1 MSSGK
6 NGFAIFVAMLAGVI
20 LLTSVQSAV
29 AENRKMLRWATGPVG
44 SYGYSIATSIAKLTE
59 QMFNGEYWVSV
70 NPYPSTTLSMRAAMD
85 GNGEIAYT
93 ADIGMSQFHRRT
105 GGFTK
110 YNPRKAGIGH
120 TWYAYP
126 MELMIAVL
134 ASTAGRFKCWRDFS
148 GQPVYFTNA
157 GFMHWLNWQ
166 RVFTVLGY
174 NFKHLQIDLAT
185 NTRSLQAGTIVGS
198 AIYTTAG
205 HSLADYWRGTEGRL
219 DLKIINPCP
228 DEIERLKAAGLSVV
242 SVDPKAAFTRNSGL
256 GPLLGVPIL
265 FGYNARLDMPEDVIY
280 RLIRKLYDEKD
291 KLANANP
298 GFVPMARDFV
308 GMQVNGISA
317 NPEMA
322 VHPGLARFLKEHK
335 AWNDKW
341 VVGDA
346 K

>member
-6 NGFAIFVAMLAGVI
+6 NGFAIFIAMLVGVI
-20 LLTSVQSAV
+20 VLASAQSAT
-29 AENRKMLRWATGPVG
+29 AENRKMLRWATAPVG
-44 SYGYSIATSIAKLTE
+44 SYGYSIATSIAKLVEET
-59 QMFNGEYWVSV
+59 FNGEYWMGV
-70 NPYPSTTLSMRAAMD
+70 NPYPSTTLSMRAVMD
-85 GNGEIAYT
+85 GNAEIAYT
-93 ADIGMSQFHRRT
+93 ADIGMSQFHRRD

-110 YNPRKAGIGH
+110 YNPRKAGLGH

-126 MELMIAVL
+126 MESMIAVL
-134 ASTAGRFKCWRDFS
+134 ASTGDRFKCWRDFS
-148 GQPVYFTNA
+148 GQPVYYTNA

-205 HSLADYWRGTEGRL
+205 HALAEYWRGTEGRL

-228 DEIERLKAAGLSVV
+228 DEIERMKAAGLSVV
-242 SVDPKAAFTRNSGL
+242 SVDAKAAFTRNSGL

-280 RLIRKLYDEKD
+280 RLIHKLYDEKD
-291 KLANANP
+291 HLANANP
-298 GFVPMARDFV
+298 GFVPMAQDFV
-308 GMQVNGISA
+308 GMQVSGISA
-317 NPEMA
+317 NPEIE

-341 VVGDA
+341 KIGNA
-346 K
+346 H

>member
-1 MSSGK
+1 MSRDQSR
-6 NGFAIFVAMLAGVI
+6 FAIVVAMLVGVALVASAQFAGA
-20 LLTSVQSAV
+20 QD
-29 AENRKMLRWATGPVG
+29 RKLLRWATGPVG
-44 SYGYSIATSIAKLTE
+44 SYGYSIATSINKLIGDTI
-59 QMFNGEYWVSV
+59 GREYLISV
-70 NPYPSTTLSMRAAMD
+70 NPYPSTTLSMRAVMD

-93 ADIGMSQFHRRT
+93 ADIGMTQFQRRT

-126 MELMIAVL
+126 MESMIAVL
-134 ASTAGRFKCWRDFS
+134 ASTGDRFKCWGDFS
-148 GQPVYFTNA
+148 GQPVYYTNA

-166 RVFTVLGY
+166 RLFTVLGY
-174 NFKHLQIDLAT
+174 NLKHIQIDLT
-185 NTRSLQAGTIVGS
+185 SNTRSLQSGTIVGS

-242 SVDPKAAFTRNSGL
+242 GVDPKAAFTRNIGL

-265 FGYNARLDMPEDVIY
+265 FGYNARLDVPEDLVY

-291 KLANANP
+291 NLANGNP
-298 GFVPMARDFV
+298 GFAPMARDFV
-308 GMQVNGISA
+308 GMQVTGISA
-317 NPEMA
+317 NPEIA
-322 VHPGLARFLKEHK
+322 VHPGLARFLKEHN

-341 VVGDA
+341 TVE
-346 K
+346 